1 MLPGIRAELDALRR
15 RHSAALELM
24 GERDEE
30 VQTSFFSA
38 VHEFFPATSI
48 FLADPKLGF
57 IKGTF
62 FFLFYSLK
70 GNMSIWEI
78 ILSGTGNSKTDIC

>member
-30 VQTSFFSA
+30 VQT
-38 VHEFFPATSI
+38 EFFYTIHYFSLPQLC
-48 FLADPKLGF
+48 FLMILVLG
-57 IKGTF
+57 
-62 FFLFYSLK
+62 LK
-70 GNMSIWEI
+70 GNLSLLLYYSSKSNIFIWEI
-78 ILSGTGNSKTDIC
+78 IISGSGNVGIF

>member
-62 FFLFYSLK
+62 FFLF
-70 GNMSIWEI
+70 NISIWEI